1 MIARPEY
8 IAKINPFVGKPI
20 VKVFTGLRRSGKSCL
35 LALFREELIQRGV
48 AGSSILTF
56 NLESRQLPFL
66 LNIDSIYAYLQ
77 SIIGKL
83 SGKVYVLLD
92 EIQEVPSWE
101 KLINSLLIDFNVDIY
116 LTGSNAHLLSS
127 ELSTY
132 LSGRYVEISVFPLSF
147 RELRGWYEKQ
157 GFDHKR
163 AFKHYLRYGG
173 MPFIYDSGLNDSA
186 CIGYLQDVYA
196 SVMLKDIVTRHGVRD
211 SALLE
216 KFISFIIGET
226 GHLFSAQSV
235 VKYLKSQH
243 RQISTETLYNYV
255 KYCEESC
262 LLLPVPRFDVKGK
275 ALLATQG
282 KVYIA
287 DHGFRQMLFGNNEAS
302 IEQVLENIVAVEL
315 LRRGW
320 KISVGVGEKNEIDFV
335 ATRNKETHYFQ
346 VTYLMPSRET
356 AEREFQ
362 ALLSVKDNFPKT
374 VLSLDEF
381 DFSRDGIEHKN
392 LINFLFQE

>member
-1 MIARPEY
+1 M
-8 IAKINPFVGKPI
+8 
-20 VKVFTGLRRSGKSCL
+20 
-35 LALFREELIQRGV
+35 
-48 AGSSILTF
+48 
-56 NLESRQLPFL
+56 
-66 LNIDSIYAYLQ
+66 
-77 SIIGKL
+77 
-83 SGKVYVLLD
+83 
-92 EIQEVPSWE
+92 
-101 KLINSLLIDFNVDIY
+101 
-116 LTGSNAHLLSS
+116 
-127 ELSTY
+127 
-132 LSGRYVEISVFPLSF
+132 
-147 RELRGWYEKQ
+147 
-157 GFDHKR
+157 
-163 AFKHYLRYGG
+163 
-173 MPFIYDSGLNDSA
+173 
-186 CIGYLQDVYA
+186 
-196 SVMLKDIVTRHGVRD
+196 
-211 SALLE
+211 
-216 KFISFIIGET
+216 
-226 GHLFSAQSV
+226 
-235 VKYLKSQH
+235 KYLKSQH

-262 LLLPVPRFDVKGK
+262 LLLSVPRFDVKGK

-392 LINFLFQE
+392 LINFLLQE